1 MNNNELINKW
11 LSSFGE
17 GADEDVIKEYVT
29 APYNHLWHLFTWGE
43 VPCLEGD
50 EAREAFDKLQ
60 YTEAIRF
67 CNGKFCNIDNI
78 SVVGKVSAKE
88 LDEDETADVYIVA
101 TDFSWT
107 YVRTHERDKWSGCG
121 PFFCAIESDT

>member
-11 LSSFGE
+11 LSAFGE
-17 GADEDVIKEYVT
+17 GADKNVIEKHVT
-29 APYNHLWHLFTWGE
+29 APCNHLWHLFTWGE

-50 EAREAFDKLQ
+50 ESREAFDALQ
-60 YTEAIRF
+60 YDEAIRF
-67 CNGKFCNIDNI
+67 CGGKSCNIDNV

-107 YVRTHERDKWSGCG
+107 YVRTHERDKYYGCG
-121 PFFCAIESDT
+121 PFFCVRKFDS